1 MKHCMAPALFTQ
13 LALQLDPLAILG
25 LAMADGTPR
34 TSKIAAAVNDQ
45 VVVRERFIL
54 QLLSYSSFIRRDCA
68 GEMTR
73 KVTSTH
79 PDSCT
84 DLHRRSGAPKL
95 LRSEVAR

>member
-54 QLLSYSSFIRRDCA
+54 QLLSYSSFIRRDCRLI
-68 GEMTR
+68 GSR
-73 KVTSTH
+73 ISGG
-79 PDSCT
+79 D
-84 DLHRRSGAPKL
+84 DIRLHLLDDR
-95 LRSEVAR
+95 LRSLKKFR